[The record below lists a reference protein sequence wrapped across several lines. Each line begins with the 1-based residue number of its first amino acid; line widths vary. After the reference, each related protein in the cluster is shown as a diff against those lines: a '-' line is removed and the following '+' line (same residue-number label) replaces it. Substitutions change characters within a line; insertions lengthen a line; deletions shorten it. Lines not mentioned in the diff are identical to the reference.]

1 MLLDHVVVVLYEPQ
15 DPVNIAAT
23 VRAMKNMGIRTLRL
37 VSPVTYDAERIEGIA
52 HDTADV
58 VAGIRHFDSL
68 DAALAD
74 CVHIAAYTRRR
85 RAAKRASADAR
96 QTAQTLLAY
105 ATAGPVAI
113 LFGREDHGLPNEAL
127 DRAHIVSTIPTTDHA
142 SLNLAQAVLI
152 ALYELHLAAGDA
164 TRTIDPPKH
173 DAPLANA
180 EQFELFFAD
189 AERALVAIEFFKT
202 RYPEHIM
209 RSIRSLAHRAG
220 PDAREIN
227 LLRAAA
233 IEVVR
238 SLERV
243 AKGTSQV

>member
-23 VRAMKNMGIRTLRL
+23 IRAMKNMGVSDLRL
-37 VSPVTYDAERIEGIA
+37 VNPVTYDPVRIEGIA
-52 HDTADV
+52 HDTADLV
-58 VAGIRHFDSL
+58 SRIQHFTSL
-68 DAALAD
+68 DGALAD
-74 CVHIAAYTRRR
+74 CVHVAAFTRRR
-85 RAAKRASADAR
+85 RAAKRAAADAR
-96 QTAQTLLAY
+96 LTAHTLLRH

-127 DRAHIVSTIPTTDHA
+127 DRAHIVSIIPTTDHA

-173 DAPLANA
+173 DAPPATA
-180 EQFELFFAD
+180 EQFEMFFAD
-189 AERALVAIEFFKT
+189 AERALVAIDFFKT

-209 RSIRSLAHRAG
+209 RSIRSLAHRAA
-220 PDAREIN
+220 PDSREIV

-238 SLERV
+238 SLER
-243 AKGTSQV
+243 AKAR

>member
-23 VRAMKNMGIRTLRL
+23 IRAMKNMGVSALRL
-37 VSPVTYDAERIEGIA
+37 VNPVTYDPERIEGIA
-52 HDTADV
+52 HDTADLV
-58 VAGIRHFDSL
+58 SRIQHFTSL
-68 DAALAD
+68 DDALAD
-74 CVHIAAYTRRR
+74 CVHVAAFTRRR
-85 RAAKRASADAR
+85 RAAKRAAADAR
-96 QTAQTLLAY
+96 QTAHTLLEH

-127 DRAHIVSTIPTTDHA
+127 DRAHIVSIIPTTDHA

-173 DAPLANA
+173 DAPPATR
-180 EQFELFFAD
+180 EQFEMFFAD
-189 AERALVAIEFFKT
+189 AERALVAIDFFKT

-220 PDAREIN
+220 PDGREIV

-233 IEVVR
+233 IEVIR
-238 SLERV
+238 SLDRAV
-243 AKGTSQV
+243 RRQPL

>member
-23 VRAMKNMGIRTLRL
+23 VRAMKNMGTRTLRL
-37 VSPVTYDAERIEGIA
+37 VNPVTYDAERIEGIA
-52 HDTADV
+52 HDTVDV
-58 VAGIRHFDSL
+58 VSGIRHFDSL

-74 CVHIAAYTRRR
+74 CIQVAAFTRRR
-85 RAAKRASADAR
+85 RAAKRTSADAR
-96 QTAQTLLAY
+96 QTARALLAY

-113 LFGREDHGLPNEAL
+113 VFGREDHGLPNEAL

-173 DAPLANA
+173 DAPFATAA
-180 EQFELFFAD
+180 EFELFFAD
-189 AERALVAIEFFKT
+189 AERALVAIDFFKT
-202 RYPEHIM
+202 RYPEHII

-220 PDAREIN
+220 PDAREIT

-238 SLERV
+238 SLERASV
-243 AKGTSQV
+243 R

>member
-1 MLLDHVVVVLYEPQ
+1 MPGVILERVTIVLYEPQ

-23 VRAMKNMGIRTLRL
+23 VRAMKNMGVGDLRL
-37 VSPVTYDAERIEGIA
+37 VRPVAYDATRIEGIA
-52 HDTADV
+52 HDTVDV
-58 VAGIRHFDSL
+58 VARIRHFDTL

-74 CVHIAAYTRRR
+74 CVHIAAFTRRR
-85 RAAKRASADAR
+85 RAAKRAVADAR
-96 QTAQTLLAY
+96 ATAQVLLSR
-105 ATAGPVAI
+105 ATDGPVAA

-164 TRTIDPPKH
+164 TRVIDPPKH
-173 DAPLANA
+173 DAPPATA

-189 AERALVAIEFFKT
+189 AERALVAIDFFKT

-209 RSIRSLAHRAG
+209 RSIRSLAHRAD
-220 PDAREIN
+220 PDAREIT

-233 IEVVR
+233 IEVIR
-238 SLERV
+238 TLDRLSAR
-243 AKGTSQV
+243 